1 MGSAW
6 IQRGLDTC
14 FFPGSPV
21 NVSFQHLCEADL
33 HGTSPQTFRSEAF
46 LARTW
51 HIRMRVEQRNVGLFD
66 ARHRNPD
73 VWLRLG
79 ETIQASLQC
88 SKVEG
93 SLSVM
98 VRHGR
103 TQCTLLQVTF
113 DHSKMNGYQLNQ
125 LLAEKQQEL
134 VDFVKQRKVQYWQ
147 PDSRV
152 F

>member
-1 MGSAW
+1 
-6 IQRGLDTC
+6 
-14 FFPGSPV
+14 
-21 NVSFQHLCEADL
+21 
-33 HGTSPQTFRSEAF
+33 
-46 LARTW
+46 
-51 HIRMRVEQRNVGLFD
+51 MRVEQRNVGLFD